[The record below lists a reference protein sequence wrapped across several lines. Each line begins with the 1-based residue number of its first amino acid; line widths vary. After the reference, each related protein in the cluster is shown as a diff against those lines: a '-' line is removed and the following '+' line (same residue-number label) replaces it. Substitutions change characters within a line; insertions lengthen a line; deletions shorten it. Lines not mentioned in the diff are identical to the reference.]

1 MRLEARKLLEDV
13 RRAAELITAFVA
25 GRRLDDYVADPFLRS
40 AVERQFEVIGEAL
53 NRLVRSDPAVAERIS
68 RISRIISFRNVLIH
82 GYDLVDHEVVW
93 DVVETQLPLLR
104 EQVQA
109 LLAEGEE

>member
-13 RRAAELITAFVA
+13 RRAAEMIAGFVSA
-25 GRRLDDYVADPFLRS
+25 KELEDYTADPMLRS

-53 NRLVRSDPAVAERIS
+53 NRLVRSEPAVAERITHTG
-68 RISRIISFRNVLIH
+68 RIISFRNILIH

-93 DVVETQLPLLR
+93 EVIEGHLPVLR

-109 LLAEGEE
+109 LLAEAED